1 MLERSFIVITY
12 KDLCNAWKNDI
23 DTKSRIRTQLIDGAK
38 KFKNELAK
46 DLGLNSKTYNLDGQK
61 KRYVYLA
68 QYKNGEMSK
77 DDFLNIPMF
86 INEDIFYID
95 YVLCLV
101 LEKSEESSQKK
112 SFYIPFKNYIENEN
126 LIIQVN
132 VDKPLFDKT
141 KFEIP
146 ITPKYKDSEAA
157 FQAPVEKY
165 KRMIME
171 NYKAL

>member
-1 MLERSFIVITY
+1 MTTY
-12 KDLCNAWKNDI
+12 KDLCNAWEKDINTKN
-23 DTKSRIRTQLIDGAK
+23 RIRAQLIQGAV
-38 KFKNELAK
+38 KFRNELTK
-46 DLGLNSKTYNLDGQK
+46 DLGLEDKTYNLGGEDKQ
-61 KRYVYLA
+61 YVYLA
-68 QYKNGEMSK
+68 PYINEEKSK
-77 DDFLNIPMF
+77 DNFLDIPMF
-86 INEDIFYID
+86 TKDGILYID

-101 LEKSEESSQKK
+101 LERDEKSFQKI

-132 VDKPLFDKT
+132 VDGSQPDKT
-141 KFEIP
+141 RFEIP

>member
-1 MLERSFIVITY
+1 VITY
-12 KDLCNAWKNDI
+12 KDLCNAWKKDK
-23 DTKSRIRTQLIDGAK
+23 DTKSRIRTQLIDGAE
-38 KFKNELAK
+38 KFKFELAK
-46 DLGLNSKTYNLDGQK
+46 DLGLTNKTYNLDGRK
-61 KRYVYLA
+61 KQYVYLA

-101 LEKSEESSQKK
+101 LERDEKSSQRTN
-112 SFYIPFKNYIENEN
+112 FYIPFKNYIENEN

-132 VDKPLFDKT
+132 DGRQQSDKT
-141 KFEIP
+141 RFEIP
-146 ITPKYKDSEAA
+146 VTPRYRDTEAA
-157 FQAPVEKY
+157 FQAPVEEY

-171 NYKAL
+171 KYKAL

>member
-1 MLERSFIVITY
+1 MITY
-12 KDLCNAWKNDI
+12 KDLCNAWEKDK
-23 DTKSRIRTQLIDGAK
+23 DTKSRIRTQLIDGAE
-38 KFKNELAK
+38 KFKFELAK
-46 DLGLNSKTYNLDGQK
+46 DLGLTNKTYNLDGRK
-61 KRYVYLA
+61 KQYVYLA

-101 LEKSEESSQKK
+101 LERDEKSSQRTN
-112 SFYIPFKNYIENEN
+112 FYIPFKNYIENEN

-132 VDKPLFDKT
+132 VDKPQFDKT

>member
-1 MLERSFIVITY
+1 MITY
-12 KDLCNAWKNDI
+12 KDLCNAWKKDK
-23 DTKSRIRTQLIDGAK
+23 DTKSRIRTQLIDGAE
-38 KFKNELAK
+38 KFKFELAK
-46 DLGLNSKTYNLDGQK
+46 DLGLTNKTYNLDGRK
-61 KRYVYLA
+61 KQYVYLA

-101 LEKSEESSQKK
+101 LERDEKSSQRTN
-112 SFYIPFKNYIENEN
+112 FYIPFKNYIENEN

-132 VDKPLFDKT
+132 VDKPQFDKT

-146 ITPKYKDSEAA
+146 ITPEYRDTEAA

>member
-1 MLERSFIVITY
+1 MITY
-12 KDLCNAWKNDI
+12 KDLCNAWKKDK
-23 DTKSRIRTQLIDGAK
+23 DTKSRIRTQLIDGAE
-38 KFKNELAK
+38 KFKFELAK
-46 DLGLNSKTYNLDGQK
+46 DLGLTNKTYNLDGRK
-61 KRYVYLA
+61 KQYVYLA

-101 LEKSEESSQKK
+101 LERDEKSSQRTN
-112 SFYIPFKNYIENEN
+112 FYIPFKNYIENEN

-132 VDKPLFDKT
+132 VDKPQFDKT

>member
-1 MLERSFIVITY
+1 MITY
-12 KDLCNAWKNDI
+12 KDLCNAWKKDK
-23 DTKSRIRTQLIDGAK
+23 DTKSRIRTQLIDGAE
-38 KFKNELAK
+38 KFKFELAK
-46 DLGLNSKTYNLDGQK
+46 DLGLTNKTYNLDGRK
-61 KRYVYLA
+61 KQYVYLA

-101 LEKSEESSQKK
+101 LERDEKSYQRTN
-112 SFYIPFKNYIENEN
+112 FYIPFKNYIENEN

-132 VDKPLFDKT
+132 VDKPQFDKT
-141 KFEIP
+141 KFEIS
-146 ITPKYKDSEAA
+146 ITPEYRDTEAA